1 MSSNHDTPTSC
12 NASDRP
18 AARDRVGADDAPARS
33 GSRVGRRTFV
43 KGIGATAVAA
53 AGLSH
58 ERGFAQNADAIAPL
72 VAGAIVAGSVGVG
85 DEIGSLEPGK
95 RADIIL
101 LDVEQPKFTPLTN
114 IPAQVVNNATPADVG
129 VVIVDGDVLMHDGNV
144 KTMDADAVR
153 DRVETAIDRFEL
165 ETDWE
170 LGIGGASRRVR

>member
-1 MSSNHDTPTSC
+1 MTHRLAVTPLT
-12 NASDRP
+12 ALLLGI
-18 AARDRVGADDAPARS
+18 AWALTMLLLGLAL
-33 GSRVGRRTFV
+33 VGRRTFV

-101 LDVEQPKFTPLTN
+101 LDVEQPS
-114 IPAQVVNNATPADVG
+114 
-129 VVIVDGDVLMHDGNV
+129 
-144 KTMDADAVR
+144 
-153 DRVETAIDRFEL
+153 
-165 ETDWE
+165 
-170 LGIGGASRRVR
+170 SRR